1 VVTDNLGQQS
11 APAFVT
17 VTVQGPPVANIT
29 ATPATIL
36 EGGAVEL
43 SGAGSTSTGTLTNF
57 KFSFV
62 PVVGT

>member
-1 VVTDNLGQQS
+1 
-11 APAFVT
+11 
-17 VTVQGPPVANIT
+17 VASIT
-29 ATPATIL
+29 ATPTTIL

-62 PVVGT
+62 PVAGT